1 MRIAVNKK
9 PKCVAVWAVVFLSA
23 VLLAMSACMALVSAR
38 ADEGEPVVPP
48 IETPVEKP
56 NDVTIRYN
64 DGISAEE
71 SGTSIYQKTKT
82 ALQKTDGE
90 KDSAIV
96 YEGFTVTLGVGTI
109 ADFKP
114 VDTVAGDTLKA
125 AAVESNVAFHNQYV
139 FVQDPNRHAIVKVTL
154 NEGVTAK
161 VSMPKTE
168 DLAMDWQ
175 GNAYYYG
182 VHIEHD
188 GKLQTVARKKVNGKI
203 TADGDAGAQADFD
216 GAAAHLTGGDSFY
229 FVLHGD
235 TQYQHIPDIIV
246 SQADYD
252 ATAENAATD
261 TITVVYND
269 WVGNGNS
276 LYQKAKVEV
285 RKADAA
291 KRNHDLDYDSFSV
304 MLGVAPET
312 DLFAVTPMDT
322 IGPVWDSQLQ
332 TSLVDQNNS
341 NTGDPGTLYF
351 SDGAIRVYTASHA
364 AVIKV
369 TAKADAKI
377 AFDPDATKD
386 FTFDWCNAAYEVYAE
401 HDGVILT
408 VAAKKVGNTDV
419 KFDGA
424 SAHLVA
430 GDNLYLVIHANGQFP
445 LVPNLTVS
453 QKDYDE
459 NERLPF
465 DKIAELKT
473 YDQLDY
479 TADGIAAIDKIID
492 DAIVQLKTAAD
503 AQAVIDKAKTDIAA
517 VKRGKAYKNAIGEIA
532 AAPDRDRA
540 SNSLL
545 EYAVGYGTAT
555 DFQAFPSLSGDQL
568 KTPEDFACCFVSPM
582 QMRATPKV
590 GKTIL
595 RFTAKEQAELVFDFT
610 FEARGWSYESII
622 GVYASR
628 GDVMLPLEEKTF
640 PTVGEANRA
649 VKFEFSIHAE
659 IGDTV
664 TFVMT
669 GGGEGHTL
677 SVVDSEVTEGTF
689 DENKVLPYEKADAI
703 LALVDRDD
711 YTTKQWAAV
720 QATMLA
726 YIDKLGAAED
736 DAAAEAVV
744 EEAKTKIGNMTRI
757 YATAD
762 VAKYTAAQWTLVEA
776 FLAGQVEQ
784 LDEAGS
790 DVETIV
796 SASTTR
802 IENMDSI
809 FALAAR
815 KHFNAAQWIG
825 IEKIFAE
832 QVGML
837 AEGGA
842 IEDVLEA
849 TRTAVGAIPGGADYV
864 NIFTDVSADATYAPV
879 EYAKASF
886 GLYAS
891 ETLYGGALLLM
902 NGRKANG
909 DLYYTTSDKPSDQI
923 NIDGDCAVAFSK
935 EQVITHAMYAVV
947 ALTAKENLSVTI
959 TTPQVG
965 DAYKWTFGD
974 KQGADGEFPVEHP
987 GVTQYYI
994 KNFAGATYMVKYTT
1008 WVYPGAG
1015 VGDYGYTAHLRAGE
1029 TLYYVLYDNWAS
1041 INLIPTFTFG
1051 EYDETWDYEIV
1062 HGTQESYGYPSMVST
1077 AAKTDGEEYKGD
1089 LVNWQFLYGED
1100 LDSLQKFDS
1109 ADLGAMEADN
1119 MLYVGAKA
1127 DPSCFVKRWQW
1138 RVSNPNI
1145 VALRFTA
1152 NVDCYIDPFNPL
1164 IELSYVAQAYV
1175 RTVVENE
1182 AGIRITRKTYV
1193 PKVKN
1198 QEGAYFNPEHL
1209 KAGDTLYIILEPIE
1223 RNAGSYP
1230 HTLEMTGVA
1239 GDTVKFNISVE
1250 AYDET
1255 LRADYA
1261 AEERLIAYRAE
1272 KAQEIKDYV
1281 AAIDL
1286 KQYSMANRMLIQE
1299 YAANIVGTLERLDS
1313 IEKIDEAVASVKATI
1328 DGVKTIAQEA
1338 EELAAYKT
1346 EMKAAIAAYANQ
1358 ADYTTENWAKVSGY
1372 VDTAIKAIDAA
1383 KSKSSVDTA
1392 VKAAQNRID
1401 KVPKGG
1407 KKGCGCGSAAG
1418 AGGGIVLA
1426 AALLGAAVI
1435 LTLRKKKI
1443 TERK

>member
-1 MRIAVNKK
+1 M
-9 PKCVAVWAVVFLSA
+9 
-23 VLLAMSACMALVSAR
+23 
-38 ADEGEPVVPP
+38 
-48 IETPVEKP
+48 
-56 NDVTIRYN
+56 
-64 DGISAEE
+64 
-71 SGTSIYQKTKT
+71 
-82 ALQKTDGE
+82 
-90 KDSAIV
+90 
-96 YEGFTVTLGVGTI
+96 
-109 ADFKP
+109 
-114 VDTVAGDTLKA
+114 
-125 AAVESNVAFHNQYV
+125 
-139 FVQDPNRHAIVKVTL
+139 
-154 NEGVTAK
+154 
-161 VSMPKTE
+161 
-168 DLAMDWQ
+168 
-175 GNAYYYG
+175 
-182 VHIEHD
+182 
-188 GKLQTVARKKVNGKI
+188 
-203 TADGDAGAQADFD
+203 
-216 GAAAHLTGGDSFY
+216 
-229 FVLHGD
+229 
-235 TQYQHIPDIIV
+235 
-246 SQADYD
+246 
-252 ATAENAATD
+252 
-261 TITVVYND
+261 
-269 WVGNGNS
+269 
-276 LYQKAKVEV
+276 
-285 RKADAA
+285 
-291 KRNHDLDYDSFSV
+291 
-304 MLGVAPET
+304 
-312 DLFAVTPMDT
+312 
-322 IGPVWDSQLQ
+322 
-332 TSLVDQNNS
+332 
-341 NTGDPGTLYF
+341 
-351 SDGAIRVYTASHA
+351 
-364 AVIKV
+364 
-369 TAKADAKI
+369 
-377 AFDPDATKD
+377 
-386 FTFDWCNAAYEVYAE
+386 
-401 HDGVILT
+401 
-408 VAAKKVGNTDV
+408 
-419 KFDGA
+419 
-424 SAHLVA
+424 
-430 GDNLYLVIHANGQFP
+430 
-445 LVPNLTVS
+445 
-453 QKDYDE
+453 
-459 NERLPF
+459 
-465 DKIAELKT
+465 
-473 YDQLDY
+473 
-479 TADGIAAIDKIID
+479 
-492 DAIVQLKTAAD
+492 
-503 AQAVIDKAKTDIAA
+503 
-517 VKRGKAYKNAIGEIA
+517 
-532 AAPDRDRA
+532 
-540 SNSLL
+540 
-545 EYAVGYGTAT
+545 
-555 DFQAFPSLSGDQL
+555 
-568 KTPEDFACCFVSPM
+568 
-582 QMRATPKV
+582 
-590 GKTIL
+590 
-595 RFTAKEQAELVFDFT
+595 
-610 FEARGWSYESII
+610 
-622 GVYASR
+622 
-628 GDVMLPLEEKTF
+628 
-640 PTVGEANRA
+640 
-649 VKFEFSIHAE
+649 
-659 IGDTV
+659 
-664 TFVMT
+664 
-669 GGGEGHTL
+669 
-677 SVVDSEVTEGTF
+677 
-689 DENKVLPYEKADAI
+689 
-703 LALVDRDD
+703 
-711 YTTKQWAAV
+711 
-720 QATMLA
+720 
-726 YIDKLGAAED
+726 
-736 DAAAEAVV
+736 
-744 EEAKTKIGNMTRI
+744 
-757 YATAD
+757 
-762 VAKYTAAQWTLVEA
+762 
-776 FLAGQVEQ
+776 
-784 LDEAGS
+784 
-790 DVETIV
+790 
-796 SASTTR
+796 
-802 IENMDSI
+802 
-809 FALAAR
+809 
-815 KHFNAAQWIG
+815 
-825 IEKIFAE
+825 
-832 QVGML
+832 
-837 AEGGA
+837 
-842 IEDVLEA
+842 
-849 TRTAVGAIPGGADYV
+849 
-864 NIFTDVSADATYAPV
+864 
-879 EYAKASF
+879 
-886 GLYAS
+886 
-891 ETLYGGALLLM
+891 
-902 NGRKANG
+902 
-909 DLYYTTSDKPSDQI
+909 
-923 NIDGDCAVAFSK
+923 
-935 EQVITHAMYAVV
+935 
-947 ALTAKENLSVTI
+947 
-959 TTPQVG
+959 G

-1051 EYDETWDYEIV
+1051 EYDETWTYEIV

-1281 AAIDL
+1281 AAMDL